1 MNRKISKRVFRHKRV
16 RAKIAGT
23 ASRPRFAVSRS
34 NKHVFLQMID
44 DEKGK
49 TIIGLM
55 DDALVDGKKKMTKSE
70 KAFASGKSFAEQALK
85 KGIREVVF
93 DRGGFKYQGRVKKI
107 AEGAREGGLKF

>member
-16 RAKIAGT
+16 RAKITGT

-49 TIIGLM
+49 TIIGLT
-55 DDALVDGKKKMTKSE
+55 DTALAGGKKKITKSE
-70 KAFASGKSFAEQALK
+70 KAHLSGKVFAEHAIK
-85 KGIREVVF
+85 KGIKEVVF